1 MASDV
6 IAIELDRF
14 SDNPKQ
20 YARRFVADPVG
31 NVTGASS
38 THHDGAIPPTP
49 FLTC

>member
-20 YARRFVADPVG
+20 YERRFVADPVD
-31 NVTGASS
+31 NVTDASC
-38 THHDGAIPPTP
+38 TRHGGAIPPTP
-49 FLTC
+49 SLTC